1 MELEVKDHQEVRKD
15 NSMLFMA
22 EECLYKV
29 IRLMVTEKASSQKS
43 LRTNITDNNIISKI
57 MLTTLTWHMDKL
69 VLTVEGQMY
78 KILLD
83 L

>member
-43 LRTNITDNNIISKI
+43 LRTNITDNNIINKI

-69 VLTVEGQMY
+69 VLTVEGQMH